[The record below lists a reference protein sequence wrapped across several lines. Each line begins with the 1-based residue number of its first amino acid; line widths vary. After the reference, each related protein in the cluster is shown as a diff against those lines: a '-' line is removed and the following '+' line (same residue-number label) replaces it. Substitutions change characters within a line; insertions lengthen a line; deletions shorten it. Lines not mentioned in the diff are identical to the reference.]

1 MEGYKGKGNGLNF
14 QCRVKRPGHSEERYI
29 SNTKS
34 NALETTAMSVV
45 CGGHFALRHH
55 GVTTTNIFHA
65 NLSVGHGHLVQ
76 ETTKYEN
83 TAGEAFIF

>member
-1 MEGYKGKGNGLNF
+1 MEGYKGKGNGLYF

-45 CGGHFALRHH
+45 CGGHFAPPPSLPP
-55 GVTTTNIFHA
+55 VTTTASQLQTFSMQIY
-65 NLSVGHGHLVQ
+65 L
-76 ETTKYEN
+76 
-83 TAGEAFIF
+83 